1 MPDTETT
8 PTPAATATFLFDHMD
23 ILAHLFFA
31 AGTADHVRMSWP
43 QGQLEGTF
51 SYPDGTRVHL
61 SHSLHFTP
69 PEVGSIVFV
78 EYAGPSDKYRFFAS
92 VLDVFRG
99 EVVLAFPESIECSD
113 RRLTLRLH
121 LSGNAKVVINVRSG
135 DAFVPCKPV
144 DLSDGGVG
152 FLAFDGWPYADGEP
166 FEAFLDIGEDSQLAL
181 RAEVRHSREVTDGLL
196 IGGRF
201 IAMSLT
207 ERARLAR
214 FLVSQEGVEADFA

>member
-1 MPDTETT
+1 MTANEAT
-8 PTPAATATFLFDHMD
+8 PTTATFLFDQMD

-43 QGQLEGTF
+43 SGSLEGTF
-51 SYPDGTRVHL
+51 SYPDGTRVL
-61 SHSLHFTP
+61 LTHSLHFTP
-69 PEVGSIVFV
+69 PDVGAIVFV

-121 LSGNAKVVINVRSG
+121 LPLGTPVVLHVRQG
-135 DAFVPCKPV
+135 EGFVACRPS

-152 FLAFDGWPYADGEP
+152 FYAFEGWSYADGAA
-166 FEAFLDIGEDSQLAL
+166 FEAFLDIGEASPLAL
-181 RAEVRHSREVTDGLL
+181 RAEVRHARETSDGLL
-196 IGGRF
+196 IGARF
-201 IAMSLT
+201 IAMSLA

-214 FLVSQEGVEADFA
+214 FLVSAEGVEADFAN